1 MNKQLSYSIAKID
14 RVKTYDSGYEIM
26 WDSCTC
32 CFLDKKYGIKPEVGQ
47 TIETYGALG
56 QIIQGICI
64 DGKTAFFKG
73 EVQLEQERQDWL
85 KQEEK
90 KEIEEFNL
98 NKNKLDADYNNLP
111 EVFKRRLDILRQ
123 NNKVFRQKYEAC
135 EMNCCIDAVKIAK
148 ELKTV
153 EEYNKFV
160 SLNYD
165 KQMKRVKDLDE
176 GHGGNSFGCACQL
189 AYYYITDPEYVY
201 KAHGALCPLV
211 GCNDYGCY
219 ISAKE
224 AK

>member
-56 QIIQGICI
+56 QTIQGICI

-73 EVQLEQERQDWL
+73 EVQLEQERQEWL

-90 KEIEEFNL
+90 KEIEKFKL
-98 NKNKLDADYNNLP
+98 NKDKLDTEYNSLP

-123 NNKVFRQKYEAC
+123 HNKNFRQKYEAY
-135 EMNCCIDAVKIAK
+135 EMNCCIDAVKIAN

-160 SLNYD
+160 SLDYD

-176 GHGGNSFGCACQL
+176 GHSGNSFGCACQL
-189 AYYYITDPEYVY
+189 AYYYIIDPEYVY

-211 GCNDYGCY
+211 GCNAYGCY
-219 ISAKE
+219 ISSKE
-224 AK
+224 TK